1 MYLEPVP
8 FALIAGLTTFV
19 AGQTGAPSVS
29 TTTTSATSTSQGH
42 FDAVTSLGGVL
53 AGEISSYFAQLI
65 PSATSPPTPLEINE
79 PLDIVIDGRIFPPII
94 YDGRIAIN
102 QDFSIDCSHC
112 DVFGNISLSGG
123 GKIPDDPFPG
133 SQIPTPADV
142 LQMHPDFNFS
152 GLWVGATF
160 DELSAH
166 FEFAINLNASNQT
179 NVFTV
184 ALPSKTF
191 TKSVCACLLPWNF
204 CFAYL
209 IDR

>member
-1 MYLEPVP
+1 MAGYSLQSYLMGTQPCKF
-8 FALIAGLTTFV
+8 FALSHFSYGK
-19 AGQTGAPSVS
+19 
-29 TTTTSATSTSQGH
+29 ATH
-42 FDAVTSLGGVL
+42 GV
-53 AGEISSYFAQLI
+53 Y
-65 PSATSPPTPLEINE
+65 
-79 PLDIVIDGRIFPPII
+79 R
-94 YDGRIAIN
+94 N
-102 QDFSIDCSHC
+102 QDISIDCSHC

-133 SQIPTPADV
+133 GQIPAPADV

-166 FEFAINLNASNQT
+166 FDFAISLNASNQT
-179 NVFTV
+179 NQFTV

-191 TKSVCACLLPWNF
+191 SKSVCARLLPWSF

-209 IDR
+209 TDR